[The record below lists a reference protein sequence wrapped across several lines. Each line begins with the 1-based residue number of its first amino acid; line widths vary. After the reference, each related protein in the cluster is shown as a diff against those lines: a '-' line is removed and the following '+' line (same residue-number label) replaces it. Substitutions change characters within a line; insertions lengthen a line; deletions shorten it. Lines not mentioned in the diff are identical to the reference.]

1 MLTNRLRAAGGVR
14 LASVVEPAMNKRS
27 LVVWSFAPLLLA
39 QDPGAVPAA
48 SLPVREVTTFKDG
61 HAYVIREAPLP
72 AGTTLVVDELPAPV
86 LGTFWPFATDGARLL
101 SAKAGTDTV
110 TAQKTAL
117 DLRQIATANVGKDVV
132 VTVVVEQQKER
143 VEGRLVAVPART
155 GDGAVEGDLMLVA
168 TATGTRALPFPQ
180 VRDLEV
186 RGDFAAALPVEEKR
200 HRLTLTFAGGGAGSK
215 IGVMYVQQG
224 LRWIPAYR
232 VDIDGAG
239 KAKVQMEATLVN
251 DLVDLDRATVH
262 MVVGV
267 PQFAFAGL
275 RDPISLQQEV
285 AQVAANV
292 FDNSRVSNLMSNAIT
307 TQIANYGGRVA
318 PEPAPAVE
326 GAEANEDLFVFT
338 VRDVTLKKGE
348 RLVLPIAAFELPY
361 RDVYTLLVPFAPPM
375 EVRQGLQ
382 GNQVVELAREL
393 AAPKAMHVLRL
404 QNAGQAPLT
413 TAPALVLANGRVLAQ
428 ARMRYAPVGAA
439 TDLEINAAIDI
450 AVKSQENE
458 TKREDNIKRIDGT
471 YGRIDMAGAIEL
483 TNHKKTAVEIEVRRR
498 VLGLVDGV
506 GQEGS
511 KVQLDLVG
519 LWNDVDRPAWWG
531 WWGWPHWWFRWNGF
545 GEFRWT
551 VRLDAGAATKV
562 DASWHYFWR

>member
-1 MLTNRLRAAGGVR
+1 
-14 LASVVEPAMNKRS
+14 MNKRS

-39 QDPGAVPAA
+39 QDPVQVPASA
-48 SLPVREVTTFKDG
+48 LPVREVTTFKDG

-72 AGTTLVVDELPAPV
+72 AGTTLVLDELPVPV
-86 LGTFWPFATDGARLL
+86 LGTFWPFATDGARLV

-110 TAQKTAL
+110 TEQKTAL
-117 DLRQIATANVGKDVV
+117 DLRQIAKANVGKDVV
-132 VTVVVEQQKER
+132 AVVVVEQQKER
-143 VEGRLVAVPART
+143 VEGRLLAVPART
-155 GDGAVEGDLMLVA
+155 GENGAEGDLMLVA
-168 TATGTRALPFPQ
+168 TATGTRALPFGQ

-186 RGDFAAALPVEEKR
+186 RGEFGASLPVEEKR
-200 HRLTLTFAGGGAGSK
+200 HRLVLTVEGGGAGSK
-215 IGVMYVQQG
+215 VGLMYVQQG

-267 PQFAFAGL
+267 PQFAFAGMQ
-275 RDPISLQQEV
+275 DPISLQQEV
-285 AQVAANV
+285 AQVTANV
-292 FDNSRVSNLMSNAIT
+292 FDNARMSNLLSNSIT
-307 TQIANYGGRVA
+307 TQIAGYGGQIA
-318 PEPAPAVE
+318 QEPTPTVE
-326 GAEANEDLFVFT
+326 GGEANEDLFVFT

-382 GNQVVELAREL
+382 GNQVVELAKEL
-393 AAPKAMHVLRL
+393 AAPKAKHVLRL
-404 QNAGQAPLT
+404 QNKGQAPLT

-428 ARMRYAPVGAA
+428 ARMRYAPVGAE

-458 TKREDNIKRIDGT
+458 TGRDDNIQRIDGV
-471 YGRIDMAGAIEL
+471 YGRIDLAGSIEL
-483 TNHKKTAVEIEVRRR
+483 TNRKKTAVEIEVRRR
-498 VLGLVDGV
+498 VLGLVDDV
-506 GQEGS
+506 GQGGS

-519 LWNDVDRPAWWG
+519 LWNDVDRPMWWG

-551 VRLDAGAATKV
+551 VALEAGAATKV